1 MASITPGGDSRGW
14 LQSGENT
21 KRIFELFSAQDDELD
36 GTDWDSVP
44 ETTLCSEEVYERMAH
59 WLVHTYVSPPG
70 TKNAGEPIADS
81 TLCNYMSRL
90 INFAATKFR
99 AKSLIPATK
108 DFFACLDAGSQQP
121 SAKWLRGMKAKIQKI
136 HFERAVKKG
145 DNLDKSECERRPMR
159 PPTSPSP
166 PCPLLQGALGLPC
179 QACRGLYSLMMAF
192 VRWISPPQDPCPSHA

>member
-1 MASITPGGDSRGW
+1 MYVARAHAFLAQTLRSGPRAVRNSVSARHMASITPGGDSRGW

-36 GTDWDSVP
+36 GADWDSVP

-99 AKSLIPATK
+99 AKTLIPATK
-108 DFFACLDAGSQQP
+108 DFFACLDAGSQP
-121 SAKWLRGMKAKIQKI
+121 
-136 HFERAVKKG
+136 V
-145 DNLDKSECERRPMR
+145 
-159 PPTSPSP
+159 
-166 PCPLLQGALGLPC
+166 GA
-179 QACRGLYSLMMAF
+179 
-192 VRWISPPQDPCPSHA
+192 

>member
-1 MASITPGGDSRGW
+1 MPCA
-14 LQSGENT
+14 
-21 KRIFELFSAQDDELD
+21 FSAVRLGQLSARDHSASQPSS
-36 GTDWDSVP
+36 SVQP
-44 ETTLCSEEVYERMAH
+44 PIP
-59 WLVHTYVSPPG
+59 TYVSPPG

-145 DNLDKSECERRPMR
+145 DNLDKSECE
-159 PPTSPSP
+159 
-166 PCPLLQGALGLPC
+166 GLG
-179 QACRGLYSLMMAF
+179 
-192 VRWISPPQDPCPSHA
+192 I